1 MGDSVDGARG
11 SADRVELG
19 VALLA
24 AAEDAELSV
33 AEAVTR
39 LEAVTTAP
47 SVTRQ
52 ILDEA
57 ERRGVVT
64 REDGVLAV
72 QSSKFV
78 EYQSQVVARDGE
90 YDCRRC
96 GTGLST
102 GYFIEFDAG
111 TLGPFGSSC
120 VRKVTGRDC

>member
-57 ERRGVVT
+57 VRRGVVT